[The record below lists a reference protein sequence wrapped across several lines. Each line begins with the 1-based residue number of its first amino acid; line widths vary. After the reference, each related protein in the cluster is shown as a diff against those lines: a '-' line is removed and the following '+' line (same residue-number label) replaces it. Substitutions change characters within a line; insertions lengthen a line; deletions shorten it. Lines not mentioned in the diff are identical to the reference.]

1 MPREHEDTEDNK
13 YVEHPYDWISQRLA
27 SIHKLQMY
35 HVFIFPESIQ
45 AIASS
50 YF

>member
-1 MPREHEDTEDNK
+1 MPREHEDTEDNTLNTTMI
-13 YVEHPYDWISQRLA
+13 EFRQRLA

-35 HVFIFPESIQ
+35 YVFIFPESIQ